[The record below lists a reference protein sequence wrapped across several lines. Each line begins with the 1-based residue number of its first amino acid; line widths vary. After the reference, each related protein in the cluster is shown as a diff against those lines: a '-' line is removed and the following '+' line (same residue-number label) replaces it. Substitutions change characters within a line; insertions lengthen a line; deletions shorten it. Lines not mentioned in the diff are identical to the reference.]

1 MICKMKAEVGR
12 TLIVGLGRAEVVTLK
27 ESNLGTTLVEK
38 AEKRVAVKAE
48 KKRIV
53 EIVEAEKVAK
63 KKETRRSERRKTK
76 KTSISETS

>member
-38 AEKRVAVKAE
+38 AEKRVAAKAE

-76 KTSISETS
+76 RTSISETS

>member
-1 MICKMKAEVGR
+1 MSCKMKAEVGR

-27 ESNLGTTLVEK
+27 ESNLGTTQVEK
-38 AEKRVAVKAE
+38 AEKRVEVKAE

-63 KKETRRSERRKTK
+63 KKKTRRSERRKTK
-76 KTSISETS
+76 RTSISETS

>member
-1 MICKMKAEVGR
+1 MSCKMKAEVGR

-63 KKETRRSERRKTK
+63 KKEIRRSERRKTK
-76 KTSISETS
+76 RTSISETS

>member
-27 ESNLGTTLVEK
+27 ETNLGTTPVEK

-63 KKETRRSERRKTK
+63 KKETRRSGRRKTK
-76 KTSISETS
+76 RTSHSETS

>member
-1 MICKMKAEVGR
+1 MSCKMKAEVGR

-63 KKETRRSERRKTK
+63 KKETRRFERRKTK
-76 KTSISETS
+76 RTSISETS

>member
-1 MICKMKAEVGR
+1 MSCKMKAEVGR

-27 ESNLGTTLVEK
+27 ESNLGTTQVEK
-38 AEKRVAVKAE
+38 AEKRVAVKGE

-76 KTSISETS
+76 RTSISETS

>member
-1 MICKMKAEVGR
+1 MSCKMKAEVGR

>member
-1 MICKMKAEVGR
+1 MSCKMKAEVGR

-53 EIVEAEKVAK
+53 EIVEVEKVAK
-63 KKETRRSERRKTK
+63 KKETRSSERRKTK
-76 KTSISETS
+76 RTSISETS